1 MESPPPPAVSHTARP
16 DASYTVEEISRLVG
30 MSPRNIRAHQSRKL
44 LRPPA
49 RKGRIGYYDE
59 THVRRLQHIVSL
71 QRQGFNLVSIAAFLG
86 AGGRDAEEA
95 QLAAAVNR
103 AVRDQPAVFY
113 SLNRHGMLGWEADGT
128 MTVARP
134 AVQRAT
140 MELVRTGVPPATA
153 LRCLARSL
161 DRIASTA
168 EELVASSSAELIAGA
183 AEEPVTT
190 SSGDLIAGAPVSAPG
205 PASRAAGGPQT
216 ARLTEGLV
224 ELLVSTFRVAA
235 EDRGRELV
243 TELLTENGGSDT
255 WVEEHLVVENG

>member
-1 MESPPPPAVSHTARP
+1 MEPTPPQDLPHSDRS
-16 DASYTVEEISRLVG
+16 DASYTVEEVSRLVG

-44 LRPPA
+44 LPPPA
-49 RKGRIGYYDE
+49 RRGRIGYYNE
-59 THVRRLQHIVSL
+59 THVRRLRHIVHL

-86 AGGRDAEEA
+86 VGDRDDEEA
-95 QLAAAVNR
+95 RLATAVSR

-134 AVQRAT
+134 AVHRAT
-140 MELVRTGVPPATA
+140 MDLVRTGVPPATA

-161 DRIASTA
+161 DRIAGA
-168 EELVASSSAELIAGA
+168 ADELVASSSTELLADAADETAAPSGA
-183 AEEPVTT
+183 AAV
-190 SSGDLIAGAPVSAPG
+190 AGAPAPANG
-205 PASRAAGGPQT
+205 PAAARFGGPRT

-224 ELLVSTFRVAA
+224 ELLVSTFRAAA

-243 TELLTENGGSDT
+243 TELLTEAGGGDS

>member
-1 MESPPPPAVSHTARP
+1 MEPTPPQGVPRSDRP
-16 DASYTVEEISRLVG
+16 DASYTVEEVSRLLG

-44 LRPPA
+44 LPPPV
-49 RKGRIGYYDE
+49 RRGRVGYYDE
-59 THVRRLQHIVSL
+59 THVRRLRHIVHL

-86 AGGRDAEEA
+86 VGDRDDEEA
-95 QLAAAVNR
+95 LLASAVNR

-128 MTVARP
+128 VTVARP
-134 AVQRAT
+134 AVHRAT
-140 MELVRTGVPPATA
+140 MELVRTGVPPKAA

-161 DRIASTA
+161 DRIASA
-168 EELVASSSAELIAGA
+168 AGELVASSSAELLVRA
-183 AEEPVTT
+183 AEEQGGSASV
-190 SSGDLIAGAPVSAPG
+190 AAPG
-205 PASRAAGGPQT
+205 PAGGPHT

-224 ELLVSTFRVAA
+224 ELLVSTFRAAA

-243 TELLTENGGSDT
+243 TELLMEAGGSDS

>member
-1 MESPPPPAVSHTARP
+1 MESTPPQAVSQSDRP

-49 RKGRIGYYDE
+49 RRGRIGYYDE

-95 QLAAAVNR
+95 QLATAVNR

-140 MELVRTGVPPATA
+140 MELVRTGVAPAAA

-161 DRIASTA
+161 DRIASAA
-168 EELVASSSAELIAGA
+168 EDLVTSSSAELIA
-183 AEEPVTT
+183 
-190 SSGDLIAGAPVSAPG
+190 DAPVFAPG
-205 PASRAAGGPQT
+205 PAAARPAGGPQS

-224 ELLVSTFRVAA
+224 ELLVSTFRAAA
-235 EDRGRELV
+235 EDRGRELL
-243 TELLTENGGSDT
+243 TELLTENGGSDA